1 MPTAIKNLSRED
13 RNTLTSIL
21 KMATYLTGQ
30 TCEVVSVRHAISPG
44 LTRYTVKVPRSK
56 IPLAVAPGAKTI
68 SLGLHKLADVL
79 TTKTLRKLHEGIKIV
94 GKCGTYSPYL
104 RDEVARV
111 AAENLPSSPAIQ

>member
-1 MPTAIKNLSRED
+1 MPTPIKNLSRED
-13 RNTLTSIL
+13 RNTLTSII

-30 TCEVVSVRHAISPG
+30 TCEVVGVRHAISPG

-56 IPLAVAPGAKTI
+56 VPLAVAPGAKTI